1 MSKSC
6 RQFFTLLSQSL
17 CAAAVCIPASGY
29 AMVLGHSRVVSLPDQ
44 PLQMV
49 IQLKDINAA
58 SLASLT
64 ANVAPESAW
73 QEMGLTPPVDLS
85 TLRAYVL
92 PGLDT
97 DQMQLVLRSSEIPTS
112 KVLDLLVDISTDI
125 SVQRHQVS
133 VLQTQQITPV
143 VLAAET
149 LAAQPAMAPVPK
161 NIVLTPFVRGE
172 SIDIEPDGHTDNA
185 GVGPESVAAFVAPKP
200 ASMSQSAKSAAS
212 SSRQTTV
219 KKGQSSYQIA
229 RQNSHADYNDQQFMA
244 ALLQENPNA
253 FIDSNMNLLR
263 SGANLTI
270 PEPQTI
276 AAISKEQASQI
287 YQTQLQQFDEYRQ
300 RLAQGQPLVVAAE
313 PQPEPALSTSSEVV
327 LADEVVEATVEES
340 IIKDDVALEPEVV
353 EEVKSVEADLP
364 ADRLQ
369 LSAQTDTDTKQDQ
382 DVAQAKALNY
392 TAERLALLEQ
402 PSAELASQSTVVEP
416 VPVPVVEPAPIV
428 ESEPVPVIESEVT
441 TQATS
446 ILIEEPL
453 IVSDTTKK
461 PWWKS
466 VSTYIWG
473 MFLLLATLIA
483 VWLLRLVRFH
493 RMEYAEV
500 VPENEAPA
508 RPRDAAQT
516 DEAEFRELK

>member
-1 MSKSC
+1 MPKSC
-6 RQFFTLLSQSL
+6 RRFFTLLSHSL
-17 CAAAVCIPASGY
+17 CAAAVCIPVSGY
-29 AMVLGHSRVVSLPDQ
+29 AMILGHSRVVSLPDQ
-44 PLQMV
+44 PLQMT
-49 IQLKDINAA
+49 IQLKDISAA

-85 TLRAYVL
+85 TLRAYVM
-92 PGLDT
+92 PGIDI

-149 LAAQPAMAPVPK
+149 IAAQPAMKPVPT

-172 SIDIEPDGHTDNA
+172 SIEPEGHTDNVGA
-185 GVGPESVAAFVAPKP
+185 GPESVATFVAPKP
-200 ASMSQSAKSAAS
+200 APIPQSAKSAAS

-253 FIDSNMNLLR
+253 FIESNMNLLR
-263 SGANLTI
+263 AGANLTI
-270 PEPQTI
+270 PDVQII
-276 AAISKEQASQI
+276 AAISKEQASQV
-287 YQTQLQQFDEYRQ
+287 YQAQLQQFDEYRQ
-300 RLAQGQPLVVAAE
+300 RLAQGLPLVVATE
-313 PQPEPALSTSSEVV
+313 PQPEPVLSTSKEV
-327 LADEVVEATVEES
+327 APAEEKVEARIEEE
-340 IIKDDVALEPEVV
+340 IMLKPDVVKDADSL
-353 EEVKSVEADLP
+353 EADLP

-369 LSAQTDTDTKQDQ
+369 LSAQADTDAKQDQ
-382 DVAQAKALNY
+382 DIAQTKALNY

-402 PSAELASQSTVVEP
+402 PSAELATQSTIVEP
-416 VPVPVVEPAPIV
+416 E
-428 ESEPVPVIESEVT
+428 PVIEPEVT
-441 TQATS
+441 TQTTS
-446 ILIEEPL
+446 ILTEEPL
-453 IVSDTTKK
+453 IVSDTTQK

-500 VPENEAPA
+500 VPETETPA
-508 RPRDAAQT
+508 RPLDAAQT
-516 DEAEFRELK
+516 DEVEFRELK